1 MQILLACA
9 KDMTTRPEP
18 SPALLAKPRFLEEA
32 SRHALQLASF
42 TEAELGKA
50 LKCNARLAILNKLRY
65 LSFFDPEDSGA
76 AVLSYNGMAYRHL
89 RAWEFTEADYAYA
102 NSHLWICCFLYG
114 MLRPMDQIK
123 NYRLEGNVKLPD
135 NDERNM
141 FNFWQPL
148 LTDVLIESVK
158 QDDGCLVHLATE
170 EMTRLFD
177 WKRVKREVKVLKS
190 HPNTELC
197 TSLGFNPITNQNDD
211 IQIINSYSILP
222 DFFYTHMYKFCT
234 YDITVQFPFFIHI
247 INMPVLAFS
256 AKKSED
262 HTLDLQHLKIDT
274 TLND

>member
-9 KDMTTRPEP
+9 KHMTTRSEVSPEL
-18 SPALLAKPRFLEEA
+18 STKPRFLKEA
-32 SRHALQLASF
+32 KRHALQLAAF

-102 NSHLWICCFLYG
+102 NSHLWICSFLYG
-114 MLRPMDQIK
+114 LLRPMDRIK
-123 NYRLEGNVKLPD
+123 NYRLEGSVKLPG
-135 NDERNM
+135 NDDRNM
-141 FNFWQPL
+141 FDFWKPL

-177 WKRVKREVKVLKS
+177 WKRVKREVKVLEPQFFVRDGEKLK
-190 HPNTELC
+190 NIVVYAKMCRGAMTRYILQNRLTTREEL
-197 TSLGFNPITNQNDD
+197 T
-211 IQIINSYSILP
+211 
-222 DFFYTHMYKFCT
+222 
-234 YDITVQFPFFIHI
+234 
-247 INMPVLAFS
+247 AFS
-256 AKKSED
+256 YEEFRYQPEALPAKPDVLPFVLE
-262 HTLDLQHLKIDT
+262 
-274 TLND
+274 